1 MSKSV
6 NLNFN
11 SLPAAVGP
19 YSQAVKINNLIFL
32 SGQIPIDVKTGL
44 LIENNIEKQTH
55 QVLNNIR
62 NFLKDNNLDM
72 NAIIKTNVYVKDI
85 TDFPKINEIYAS
97 YFRAPYPARAL
108 VEVSRLPKDVLIEI
122 ECVIAAD

>member
-1 MSKSV
+1 
-6 NLNFN
+6 
-11 SLPAAVGP
+11 
-19 YSQAVKINNLIFL
+19 LIFL

-55 QVLNNIR
+55 QVLINIR